1 MIAKDFI
8 SDELP
13 LIDKKDKSE
22 KVLSL
27 MDEFKVSHLPLFDG
41 GKYIGMIAESDVLD
55 LREDEEIKVDNLPLA
70 SQFAV
75 EDQHF
80 YEVVKQVADLK
91 LTAIAVLNAEGSYLG
106 CIPITSI
113 IQGVTFLTGVN
124 SGGGIIILEV
134 PSNDYSMTEIARVIE
149 SNGAKVLSAYA
160 SQVINTDQMRVTL
173 KVNVSDIEAI
183 LQTFYRLNFNVTASY
198 NQSEK
203 VSNIKERYDSF
214 MKYLEI

>member
-13 LIDKKDKSE
+13 LVDKKDGYGKI
-22 KVLSL
+22 LSL
-27 MDEFKVSHLPLFDG
+27 MDEYKVTHLPLFDG
-41 GKYIGMIAESDVLD
+41 GKFVGMIAESDVLD
-55 LREDEEIKVDNLPLA
+55 FKEGDEINLGSLPLA
-70 SQFAV
+70 NQFAV

-91 LTAIAVLNAEGSYLG
+91 LSAIAVLDLEGAYLG
-106 CIPITSI
+106 CIPIMSI
-113 IQGVTFLTGVN
+113 IQGITFLTGVN

-134 PSNDYSMTEIARVIE
+134 PSKDYSMIEIARIVE
-149 SNGAKVLSAYA
+149 SNNAKILSFYA
-160 SQVINTDQMRVTL
+160 AQIGNTSNMRVTI
-173 KVNVSDIEAI
+173 KVNVTDIEAI
-183 LQTFYRLNFNVTASY
+183 LQTFYRLNFKVTASY

-203 VSNIKERYDSF
+203 VSNIKERYASF